1 MDGAFFQ
8 ILFLSLTEIILLFS
22 LLFGDMG
29 NNTDGFLN
37 VKSTLYFWNKLYLIN
52 KYYPYFCG
60 IFFLIIIILL
70 RIFSAML
77 MRATFCDFCYIYV
90 WFWYQSNTG
99 LILNNWEVFTH
110 YQFSGRVCV

>member
-8 ILFLSLTEIILLFS
+8 ILFLSLTEIILFCS

-29 NNTDGFLN
+29 NNTDGVLN

-60 IFFLIIIILL
+60 IFLKIILL

-77 MRATFCDFCYIYV
+77 MRAAFCDFCYVYV
-90 WFWYQSNTG
+90 WF
-99 LILNNWEVFTH
+99 
-110 YQFSGRVCV
+110 

>member
-8 ILFLSLTEIILLFS
+8 ILFLSLTEIILFFS

-52 KYYPYFCG
+52 KY
-60 IFFLIIIILL
+60 
-70 RIFSAML
+70 
-77 MRATFCDFCYIYV
+77 
-90 WFWYQSNTG
+90 
-99 LILNNWEVFTH
+99 
-110 YQFSGRVCV
+110 